1 MNARKSLLVI
11 AALSFVS
18 ASAFATDAPVL
29 QDNRGGHDRV
39 ALGPIKVAAPDSITN
54 RDRSGNEVTV
64 KAATRTV
71 SQIAVNVAAPRD
83 SSGS

>member
-1 MNARKSLLVI
+1 MNVRKSLLVI

-29 QDNRGGHDRV
+29 QDNRGGNDRP
-39 ALGPIKVAAPDSITN
+39 ALGPIKVAAPDSIGN
-54 RDRSGNEVTV
+54 RDRSGNGVTA

-71 SQIAVNVAAPRD
+71 SQVAVNVAAPRGG
-83 SSGS
+83 SGS

>member
-29 QDNRGGHDRV
+29 QDNRGGSDRP
-39 ALGPIKVAAPDSITN
+39 ALGPIKVAAPDSVGN
-54 RDRSGNEVTV
+54 RDRSGNTVVVT
-64 KAATRTV
+64 AATRTV
-71 SQIAVNVAAPRD
+71 SQVVVNVAAPRD

>member
-1 MNARKSLLVI
+1 MNARTNLLAIV
-11 AALSFVS
+11 ALSLASV
-18 ASAFATDAPVL
+18 SAFAADGPVL

-39 ALGPIKVAAPDSITN
+39 ALGPIKVAAPDSIGN
-54 RDRSGNEVTV
+54 RDRSGNEATV

-71 SQIAVNVAAPRD
+71 SQVAVNVAAPRD

>member
-18 ASAFATDAPVL
+18 ASAFATDVPVL
-29 QDNRGGHDRV
+29 KDNRGGTDRA
-39 ALGPIKVAAPDSITN
+39 ALGPIKVAAPDSIGN
-54 RDRSGNEVTV
+54 RDRSGNAVTV
-64 KAATRTV
+64 NAATRTV
-71 SQIAVNVAAPRD
+71 SNVAVNVAAPRD